1 MFRILLIVGLLLAG
15 AQQSLARGN
24 VDLYQAAPEAISVYV
39 VGEAAQLEDE
49 CCEDK
54 AVADTKPTYCKS
66 SDCKAV
72 MGSGLLETFETRE
85 RLDTTRP
92 LRRSSVSG
100 RLEPRPPNT

>member
-24 VDLYQAAPEAISVYV
+24 IELTETASEIEISLWQT
-39 VGEAAQLEDE
+39 GTHLSAEDPAG
-49 CCEDK
+49 DP
-54 AVADTKPTYCKS
+54 ATADTTPSYCKS

-72 MGSGLLETFETRE
+72 IGSLVLTAFRTHDNP
-85 RLDTTRP
+85 DTTKP
-92 LRRSSVSG
+92 VRRHSVAA

>member
-24 VDLYQAAPEAISVYV
+24 VDLYQAAPEAIAVYV
-39 VGEAAQLEDE
+39 VDEADLLDDE

-54 AVADTKPTYCKS
+54 AVTDTKPTYCKS

-72 MGSGLLETFETRE
+72 IGSGLLETFETRE